1 MSKKDL
7 VEVDKKE
14 QKDKDEVYI
23 SKVVDR
29 LYKKTRRRKIIFT
42 VVLVLFVLNVMLY
55 IGISMNQKEKHPVKI
70 AVSKNQTSAHR

>member
-55 IGISMNQKEKHPVKI
+55 IEILKQRI
-70 AVSKNQTSAHR
+70 YC